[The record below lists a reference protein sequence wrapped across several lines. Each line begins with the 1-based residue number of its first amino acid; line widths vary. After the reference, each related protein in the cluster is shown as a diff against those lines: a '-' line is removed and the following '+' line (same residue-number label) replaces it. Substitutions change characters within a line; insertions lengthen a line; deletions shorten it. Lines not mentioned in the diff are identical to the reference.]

1 MTNRITTSQ
10 LNILAHADDYNDG
23 KITWVPGNVKG
34 ADRQR
39 VIDGLRN
46 RNLIKR
52 IGNDWFIADEGYKAL
67 EFPLKA
73 MARVKPIEA
82 VTEQA
87 KPRTREKGAID

>member
-1 MTNRITTSQ
+1 MTSRITPIQ
-10 LNILAHADDYNDG
+10 LAILANADDYNEG

-52 IGNDWFIADEGYKAL
+52 IGDDWFIADEGYKAL

-87 KPRTREKGAID
+87 KPRTREKSAND